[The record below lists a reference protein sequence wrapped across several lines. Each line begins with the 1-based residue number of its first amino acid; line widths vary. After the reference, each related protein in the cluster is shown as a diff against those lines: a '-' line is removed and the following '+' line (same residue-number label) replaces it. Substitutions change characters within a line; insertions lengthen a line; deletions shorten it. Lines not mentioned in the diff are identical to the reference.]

1 MAKRLLILATDLE
14 VGGVPLLI
22 KNIALGL
29 DGRDFEVHVA
39 CLSPPGPVSEE
50 LAAAGIP
57 THALNARGPQD
68 FVVAI
73 RLARLLSCLRPDVL
87 FTALVHAN
95 FMGRLVGRLLGIR
108 RIFSSIHTV
117 EKEKRWHLQL
127 ENLFCR
133 LSNKTVCVSHAV
145 FRQVKEV
152 CHAPLSQMALI
163 RNGVEIEDFNKIEEP
178 SIKIPGLSP
187 DRTVLIFVGRL
198 DAVKGVDILIRAVS
212 ILNEKMDALHL
223 LIVGDGAIR
232 SELEALTTKLNLSD
246 KVSFLGTRRDIPA
259 LLRLSDIKVMPSYW
273 EGLPVSA
280 IEAMAAGVPVIA
292 SDVEGLN
299 EVVRDNVTGILIP
312 PGNPE
317 MLAKAIFRCVANP
330 QLSEEMGKNGR
341 KIATRDFSRQRM
353 ITSYKQLF
361 ST

>member
-1 MAKRLLILATDLE
+1 MSKRLLILVTDLE

-39 CLSPPGPVSEE
+39 CLSPPGPIFEE
-50 LAAAGIP
+50 LAASGIP
-57 THALNARGPQD
+57 TYALNARGPQD
-68 FVVAI
+68 FIVAF
-73 RLARLLSCLRPDVL
+73 RLAKLLSCLRPDVL

-133 LSNKTVCVSHAV
+133 LSNKTVCVSNAV
-145 FRQVKEV
+145 YRQVKEV
-152 CHAPLSQMALI
+152 CHAPLNQLELI
-163 RNGVEIEDFNKIEEP
+163 LNGVDVEDFNKIEES
-178 SIKIPGLSP
+178 SIKIPGLFP

-198 DAVKGVDILIRAVS
+198 DAVKGVDVLIRAVS
-212 ILNEKMDALHL
+212 ILNEKMDTIHL

-246 KVSFLGTRRDIPA
+246 KVSFLGTRRDIPS
-259 LLRLSDIKVMPSYW
+259 LLRLADIKVMPSYW

-280 IEAMAAGVPVIA
+280 IEAMAAGIPVIA
-292 SDVEGLN
+292 SNVEGLN
-299 EVVRDNVTGILIP
+299 EVVRESVTGILVP

-317 MLAKAIFRCVANP
+317 MLAKAIVRCAANP
-330 QLSEEMGKNGR
+330 QLCEEMGKNG
-341 KIATRDFSRQRM
+341 KKVAMRDFSFQRM
-353 ITSYKQLF
+353 ITSYKHLF
-361 ST
+361 YS